1 MSELNTAAGGIGV
14 AIHSDSGPGILHELT
29 GVIARHL
36 GDITSVEILES
47 RGPESRIYFELELP
61 GDEAAL
67 VADLQALPIVHAVT
81 VVPTM
86 HKIYGKR
93 IIIMG
98 GGAQVGQVA
107 IGAISEA
114 DRHNI
119 RGEHI
124 SVDTIPLVGEKP
136 LASAVRAVARLPRAR
151 ALVLAGSLMG
161 GEIEQAVREVRAQG
175 LLVISLNMAG
185 SVPDAA
191 DLVITDPVQAGVMA
205 VMAVAETAKFTV
217 ERLKG
222 RREF

>member
-1 MSELNTAAGGIGV
+1 MSAKHGFLIHARSEPGV
-14 AIHSDSGPGILHELT
+14 LHELT
-29 GVIARHL
+29 GVIAAHQ
-36 GDITSVEILES
+36 GNIASVTIVEE
-47 RGPESRIYFELELP
+47 GPPEARVYFEIELP
-61 GDEAAL
+61 GAPQPLLEDLRAL
-67 VADLQALPIVHAVT
+67 PVVRDADLVETLQ
-81 VVPTM
+81 
-86 HKIYGKR
+86 KIYGKR
-93 IIIMG
+93 IIVVG

-124 SVDTIPLVGEKP
+124 SVDTIPLVGEQP
-136 LASAVRAVARLPRAR
+136 LADAVRAVARLPRAR

-191 DLVITDPVQAGVMA
+191 DLVVTDPVQAGVMA
-205 VMAVAETAKFTV
+205 VMAVADTAKFNV
-217 ERLKG
+217 QRLKK
-222 RREF
+222 RVF

>member
-1 MSELNTAAGGIGV
+1 MMPSSDREKIGLV
-14 AIHSDSGPGILHELT
+14 IHAESGPGVLHKLT
-29 GVIARHL
+29 GIIASHQ
-36 GDITSVEILES
+36 GDISSVEILES
-47 RGPESRIYFELELP
+47 KPDSRIYFELDLP
-61 GDEAAL
+61 GDPAAL
-67 VADLQALPIVHAVT
+67 VQALRALPLVHT
-81 VVPTM
+81 VDTA
-86 HKIYGKR
+86 KNLQRIYGKR
-93 IIIMG
+93 IIIIG

-124 SVDTIPLVGEKP
+124 SVDTIPLVGEQP
-136 LASAVRAVARLPRAR
+136 LADAVRAVPRLPRAR

-191 DLVITDPVQAGVMA
+191 DLVVTDPVQAGVMA
-205 VMAVAETAKFTV
+205 VMAVADTAKFTV
-217 ERLKG
+217 ERLK
-222 RREF
+222 RRVF

>member
-1 MSELNTAAGGIGV
+1 MPEASNGRIGV
-14 AIHSDSGPGILHELT
+14 LVQAEAGPGVLHLLT
-29 GVIARHL
+29 GVIASYD
-36 GDITSVEILES
+36 GDISLVEIIEN
-47 RGPESRIYFELELP
+47 RPPEARIYFEIEIAGAP
-61 GDEAAL
+61 EAL
-67 VADLQALPIVHAVT
+67 IADLGKLAAVRSAVLVQT
-81 VVPTM
+81 LQ
-86 HKIYGKR
+86 KIYGKR

-124 SVDTIPLVGEKP
+124 SVDTIPLVGEQA
-136 LASAVRAVARLPRAR
+136 LADAVRAVSRLPRAR

-175 LLVISLNMAG
+175 LLVVSLNMAG

-191 DLVITDPVQAGVMA
+191 DFVVTDPVQAGVMA
-205 VMAVAETAKFTV
+205 VMAVADTAKFNPA
-217 ERLKG
+217 RLT
-222 RREF
+222 RRVF